1 MYYVQKN
8 AQPYSLAGFWY
19 VYVGFWYVYV
29 GFWSFWYIFWYVF
42 WYIKR
47 KATTVLYKTID

>member
-8 AQPYSLAGFWY
+8 ARPYSLA
-19 VYVGFWYVYV
+19 GFWYVYV